1 MLSRA
6 ELEQLNRES
15 VDPQPL
21 GRVVN
26 IYDNVDMSDE
36 ELVAKIKQRNKDR
49 KPTYKLRMEYERRLK
64 QREL

>member
-1 MLSRA
+1 MISRE
-6 ELEQLNRES
+6 ELEQLNNES

-26 IYDNVDMSDE
+26 IYDNVDISDE

-64 QREL
+64 QRSL

>member
-15 VDPQPL
+15 MDPQPL

-26 IYDNVDMSDE
+26 IYDNVEMSDE

-64 QREL
+64 QRGL

>member
-26 IYDNVDMSDE
+26 MYDNVDMSDE
-36 ELVAKIKQRNKDR
+36 ELVEKIRQRNKDR
-49 KPTYKLRMEYERRLK
+49 KPTYKLRMEYERRLR
-64 QREL
+64 QRNL